1 MDLKV
6 EPTDESVPLLDQ
18 QQTTSAFHRRE
29 GVDKRD
35 ARRFPSRL
43 DVGLNL
49 RDSGLQARA
58 EDCNAKSIT
67 KLVCGSGW
75 LKL

>member
-1 MDLKV
+1 MDLQV
-6 EPTDESVPLLDQ
+6 EPAHESVPLLDQ

-29 GVDKRD
+29 GLDKPD

-49 RDSGLQARA
+49 RFWSAGLH
-58 EDCNAKSIT
+58 
-67 KLVCGSGW
+67 
-75 LKL
+75 